1 MPARLYPPTR
11 PQLISEVLDTAF
23 KIFSVSLLKALPY
36 GMLMTLA
43 GQLVSIYNLVT
54 GHLARR
60 VFPQD
65 ATGWALY
72 AVSMI
77 LTLTLWTALILRQRA
92 IAQAAPVSM
101 AAELAAAL
109 YKFPQLLLLTIL
121 NVLICAVATLL
132 LVIPGLYLLIALWLA
147 APLLILE
154 GKGPIAAMLSSAE
167 LVRGNWWRTLAMFL
181 VMIAIY
187 LVFIVLGI
195 IVVALI
201 VELERGADV
210 AVVTATSTVFAIS
223 LGAFIGP
230 FFAAVMLAVLGDL
243 QVRHAA
249 LTRVA
254 AAD

>member
-1 MPARLYPPTR
+1 
-11 PQLISEVLDTAF
+11 
-23 KIFSVSLLKALPY
+23 
-36 GMLMTLA
+36 
-43 GQLVSIYNLVT
+43 
-54 GHLARR
+54 
-60 VFPQD
+60 
-65 ATGWALY
+65 
-72 AVSMI
+72 
-77 LTLTLWTALILRQRA
+77 
-92 IAQAAPVSM
+92 
-101 AAELAAAL
+101 
-109 YKFPQLLLLTIL
+109 
-121 NVLICAVATLL
+121 

-254 AAD
+254 AAE